1 MNVITSHAQ
10 DFILEFRGYDSRRF
24 VTLFYLQWVPLH
36 YDERVYRLC
45 RLIVN
50 KLIIPYFN
58 NQLRL
63 QLRYVYS
70 VDSSTKPAC
79 FTTTSVLCAI
89 LFEIDTNKT
98 NYELKYNFKR
108 KNFVLTINN
117 NYFCNRFIKE
127 QITCKSV
134 CSVFI
139 TTTPLLLVQ
148 KP

>member
-10 DFILEFRGYDSRRF
+10 DFILKFRGYDSRRF
-24 VTLFYLQWVPLH
+24 VMLFYLQWVPLH

-58 NQLRL
+58 NQLRR
-63 QLRYVYS
+63 QHRYVYS
-70 VDSSTKPAC
+70 VNSSTKPAY
-79 FTTTSVLCAI
+79 FITTSVLVTI

-117 NYFCNRFIKE
+117 NYYL
-127 QITCKSV
+127 Q
-134 CSVFI
+134 
-139 TTTPLLLVQ
+139 
-148 KP
+148 

>member
-1 MNVITSHAQ
+1 MNVITSHAR
-10 DFILEFRGYDSRRF
+10 DFILGFREYDSRRI
-24 VTLFYLQWVPLH
+24 VMLFYLQWVPLH
-36 YDERVYRLC
+36 YDEWVYRLC

-58 NQLRL
+58 NQLRR
-63 QLRYVYS
+63 QLRYVHS
-70 VDSSTKPAC
+70 VNSSTKLAY
-79 FTTTSVLCAI
+79 FITTSVLGTI

-117 NYFCNRFIKE
+117 NYFWNRFIKE

>member
-1 MNVITSHAQ
+1 MNVITSHTR
-10 DFILEFRGYDSRRF
+10 DFIHRFRGYDSRRF
-24 VTLFYLQWVPLH
+24 VMLFYLQWVPLH
-36 YDERVYRLC
+36 YKVQAYRLC

-58 NQLRL
+58 NQLRR
-63 QLRYVYS
+63 QHRYVYS
-70 VDSSTKPAC
+70 VGSSTKPAY
-79 FTTTSVLCAI
+79 FITTSVLGTI

-98 NYELKYNFKR
+98 NYELKHNFKR

>member
-1 MNVITSHAQ
+1 M
-10 DFILEFRGYDSRRF
+10 
-24 VTLFYLQWVPLH
+24 LFYLQWVPLH
-36 YDERVYRLC
+36 YKC
-45 RLIVN
+45 RHIDYVDSLLII
-50 KLIIPYFN
+50 LIIPYFN
-58 NQLRL
+58 NQLRR
-63 QLRYVYS
+63 QHRYVYS
-70 VDSSTKPAC
+70 VNSSTKPAY
-79 FTTTSVLCAI
+79 FITTSVLVTI